1 MKKEK
6 RSNAVFYGLMGIML
20 GLFVISL
27 IATGGKSIYQF
38 LFYDRKDIFMD
49 FFNSI
54 NDCFSGDPYGKKCIY
69 PPLTYVIYTIFSKF
83 LPMDM
88 AKKHGMFAVRGPFW
102 RRSTETWGW
111 T

>member
-49 FFNSI
+49 FSTVSMIVSVGILMERNVSI
-54 NDCFSGDPYGKKCIY
+54 
-69 PPLTYVIYTIFSKF
+69 
-83 LPMDM
+83 
-88 AKKHGMFAVRGPFW
+88 
-102 RRSTETWGW
+102 RR
-111 T
+111 

>member
-49 FFNSI
+49 FFNSAVEVLQTLVVALGGGLCVWGGI
-54 NDCFSGDPYGKKCIY
+54 NLLEGYGNDNPGANAHI
-69 PPLTYVIYTIFSKF
+69 
-83 LPMDM
+83 
-88 AKKHGMFAVRGPFW
+88 R
-102 RRSTETWGW
+102 
-111 T
+111 

>member
-38 LFYDRKDIFMD
+38 LFYD
-49 FFNSI
+49 
-54 NDCFSGDPYGKKCIY
+54 
-69 PPLTYVIYTIFSKF
+69 LTRT
-83 LPMDM
+83 
-88 AKKHGMFAVRGPFW
+88 GNG
-102 RRSTETWGW
+102 
-111 T
+111 

>member
-54 NDCFSGDPYGKKCIY
+54 NDCFSGDTLWKEMYLSAADLCHLYDLQQISANGYGKKTRNVCR
-69 PPLTYVIYTIFSKF
+69 
-83 LPMDM
+83 
-88 AKKHGMFAVRGPFW
+88 A
-102 RRSTETWGW
+102 
-111 T
+111 

>member
-49 FFNSI
+49 FFQQ
-54 NDCFSGDPYGKKCIY
+54 YQ
-69 PPLTYVIYTIFSKF
+69 
-83 LPMDM
+83 
-88 AKKHGMFAVRGPFW
+88 
-102 RRSTETWGW
+102 
-111 T
+111 

>member
-88 AKKHGMFAVRGPFW
+88 AKKTRNVCRA
-102 RRSTETWGW
+102 
-111 T
+111 

>member
-38 LFYDRKDIFMD
+38 LFYDRKDIFIVSVGILMER
-49 FFNSI
+49 NVSI
-54 NDCFSGDPYGKKCIY
+54 R
-69 PPLTYVIYTIFSKF
+69 
-83 LPMDM
+83 
-88 AKKHGMFAVRGPFW
+88 H
-102 RRSTETWGW
+102 
-111 T
+111 

>member
-20 GLFVISL
+20 GLFCDFLNSNRWKKIF
-27 IATGGKSIYQF
+27 INF

-83 LPMDM
+83 LPMEYG
-88 AKKHGMFAVRGPFW
+88 KKTRNVCRA
-102 RRSTETWGW
+102 
-111 T
+111 